1 MAIINPGDVPIN
13 EGQVDGTE
21 LARRLERLYA
31 VVHSQN
37 SSASRP
43 PAITPGGI
51 WSKTVTGG
59 FDVMVYDG
67 TSDIK
72 IGSVINGQ
80 PSFGTIDNATITNG
94 TMDGTA
100 IGSTTP
106 DTGVFTTATA
116 DSVIT
121 DTVSEKTT
129 NAGVTV
135 DGVLIKDNAVSA
147 SNGFTQENTFNSAST
162 MGFKNRIING
172 AMMIDQRNAG
182 ASYAQ
187 STTLLYGLDR
197 WKTDIDVGTGR
208 WSVQQVSDAPTGF
221 TNSLK
226 VTITT
231 QESQPASARHH
242 VYQPIEGYNISD
254 LGFGTVNASQ
264 ITASFWVKTSVTGI
278 HSLNVASYDY
288 VYTTSYTVN
297 SADTWEYKTIT
308 IPGAAAGTWDITNE
322 AGLFLEFTLG
332 GGTDEIV
339 TANTWRADIA
349 TGIVVG
355 SVYLPATSGATW
367 QITGVQ
373 LEKGSTAT
381 SFDYRPYGTELAL
394 CQRYFYSRIYND
406 GSLTYVS
413 TGGFFNTTTQL
424 LTFMSHPVTM
434 RTTPSI
440 SYSNITQFDIE
451 PGDEAPSTL
460 VIANDA
466 DEHLLGLSIISP
478 TARTVGFTG
487 FLAIDTVNGYLYVS
501 AEL

>member
-1 MAIINPGDVPIN
+1 M
-13 EGQVDGTE
+13 Q
-21 LARRLERLYA
+21 
-31 VVHSQN
+31 
-37 SSASRP
+37 
-43 PAITPGGI
+43 
-51 WSKTVTGG
+51 
-59 FDVMVYDG
+59 
-67 TSDIK
+67 
-72 IGSVINGQ
+72 
-80 PSFGTIDNATITNG
+80 
-94 TMDGTA
+94 
-100 IGSTTP
+100 
-106 DTGVFTTATA
+106 
-116 DSVIT
+116 
-121 DTVSEKTT
+121 
-129 NAGVTV
+129 
-135 DGVLIKDNAVSA
+135 
-147 SNGFTQENTFNSAST
+147 
-162 MGFKNRIING
+162 
-172 AMMIDQRNAG
+172 IDQRNAG

-187 STTLLYGLDR
+187 STTAIYGLDR
-197 WKTDIDVGTGR
+197 WKADIDVGTGR

-308 IPGAAAGTWDITNE
+308 IPGATAGTWDITNE

-339 TANTWRADIA
+339 TADTWRADTA
-349 TGIVVG
+349 TKIVAG

-367 QITGVQ
+367 QVTGVQ

-394 CQRYFYSRIYND
+394 CQRYYYKLQSSGAADIAVGYNASTTAQRNIINFPVQMRTAPSALEQSGTAANYAVIHGTSTTALNSVPTFSNSTTNTTRTTCTVSSGLTTGQ
-406 GSLTYVS
+406 GSLLNFV
-413 TGGFFNTTTQL
+413 NTNA
-424 LTFMSHPVTM
+424 
-434 RTTPSI
+434 
-440 SYSNITQFDIE
+440 Y
-451 PGDEAPSTL
+451 
-460 VIANDA
+460 
-466 DEHLLGLSIISP
+466 
-478 TARTVGFTG
+478 
-487 FLAIDTVNGYLYVS
+487 LAWS